1 MIDDIDMQWCHG
13 QQNLQTF
20 LEIANN
26 FHPTIKFTNDIS
38 NEQHIFL
45 DTASRIESGKLIVDL
60 YSKPTDKHQY
70 FLPSSFH
77 PKHRI
82 EHIPYSLALRIRRIC
97 SRECDFQVYANEL
110 SKKLQSRGYSIISI
124 TSAISKANAAQRK
137 ELFKF
142 KTKPSQIDRIPFFVT
157 YHPDMPKTHKILE
170 QHWPKIESS
179 SKLKR
184 IFPEKPLVA
193 CRRPIS
199 LKDILVRAKLNS
211 QANPNTVGYSGPC
224 NTSRCQTC
232 KIMRPLQTFKSMLG
246 ATSSI
251 KGTFSCKTMNAVY
264 LISCEACKK
273 QYVGE
278 TRQAF
283 NKQVNLHRSD
293 WKTRKFDRSS
303 VAEHFSAARHSFED
317 VELCVIEAKETWSD
331 SQGKEREPYW
341 IRRLCTVQPSGIN

>member
-1 MIDDIDMQWCHG
+1 MSKQL
-13 QQNLQTF
+13 QN
-20 LEIANN
+20 
-26 FHPTIKFTNDIS
+26 
-38 NEQHIFL
+38 
-45 DTASRIESGKLIVDL
+45 
-60 YSKPTDKHQY
+60 
-70 FLPSSFH
+70 
-77 PKHRI
+77 
-82 EHIPYSLALRIRRIC
+82 
-97 SRECDFQVYANEL
+97 
-110 SKKLQSRGYSIISI
+110 RGYIITSI

-137 ELFKF
+137 ELLKYR
-142 KTKPSQIDRIPFFVT
+142 TKPSQIDRIPFVVT
-157 YHPDMPKTHKILE
+157 YHPDMAKIHKIYLLE

-193 CRRPIS
+193 YRRPKS

-251 KGTFSCKTMNAVY
+251 KGTFRCKKMNAVY
-264 LISCEACKK
+264 LIGCKACKK

-278 TRQAF
+278 TRQAL
-283 NKQVNLHRSD
+283 NKRVNLHRSD
-293 WKTRKFDRSS
+293 WKIRKFNRSP
-303 VAEHFSAARHSFED
+303 VAEHFSAAGHSFED

-331 SQGKEREPYW
+331 PQRKERETYW
-341 IRRLCTVQPSGIN
+341 IRRLCTIQPPGINKNDVFYNKFQFRQTIFILLMSSKNSQCIF